1 MAIRADGKVLD
12 DDLDNVSKLQKSRR
26 YIDIIQKVEDALMR
40 MSRELESIV
49 PHPIDYARVVNKI
62 GNQMD
67 VDLDGLLPSATTTIG
82 KPLREDVLVQACNRA
97 LALDSAKKKLVHFVE
112 NRMGYIA
119 PNLSAVVGSEVAAK
133 LMGSAGGLSSA
144 KLPCF
149 DVELLGAERK
159 ELPAYPSH
167 SYDIRPLG
175 AGYINQSKIFM
186 TTPPNFR
193 IQTYQLLEKKSILAA
208 GMDSTRGD
216 PTGEYGTSLR
226 EEILQTIEKWQK
238 PRPVPVPTESEPCK
252 RRRGGRVPQRKRNQH
267 MIL

>member
-1 MAIRADGKVLD
+1 MAIRADGKVLV

-26 YIDIIQKVEDALMR
+26 YIDIIQKVEDALNENVK
-40 MSRELESIV
+40 SKGKELESIV

-82 KPLREDVLVQACNRA
+82 KPLREDALVQACNRA

-159 ELPAYPSH
+159 ELPGYSSH
-167 SYDIRPLG
+167 IYDIRPLG
-175 AGYINQSKIFM
+175 AEGDGYGMLGSSGRSDTMSGLTSSLAITMEQGVKLSNSANQPSGSGTELSETGPFSKI
-186 TTPPNFR
+186 
-193 IQTYQLLEKKSILAA
+193 
-208 GMDSTRGD
+208 
-216 PTGEYGTSLR
+216 
-226 EEILQTIEKWQK
+226 
-238 PRPVPVPTESEPCK
+238 
-252 RRRGGRVPQRKRNQH
+252 
-267 MIL
+267 